1 MSEWEGGCVGGCM
14 SGRMDEWVSGR
25 GGREP
30 VPVVE
35 VALLVA
41 PGHAH
46 VAAVED
52 HRTYPR

>member
-1 MSEWEGGCVGGCM
+1 M